1 MVIRK
6 GRLNWFV
13 HLECKDIDDLFKGCT
28 VIAARQRRHPNTTWW
43 DDVQMT

>member
-1 MVIRK
+1 
-6 GRLNWFV
+6 
-13 HLECKDIDDLFKGCT
+13 